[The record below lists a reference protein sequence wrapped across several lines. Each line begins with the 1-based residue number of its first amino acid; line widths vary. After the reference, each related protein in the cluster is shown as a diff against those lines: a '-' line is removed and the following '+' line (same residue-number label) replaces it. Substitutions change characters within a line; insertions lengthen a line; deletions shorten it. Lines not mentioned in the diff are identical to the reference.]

1 MEPSFCFVSHVSS
14 GGLAVRPPCMGNFDG
29 GGGGRGGTFDAT
41 RDAISHCL
49 IRQANQCSS
58 RRRTKSQW
66 TGGRTFF
73 FLCVQHTPSPLPR
86 QRSRIEELGIVLAY
100 QVCCAR
106 GEGKGASPV
115 RSWQKPWATPA
126 KGMLC
131 IIRAFCLLP
140 MWRHVR
146 RNHDRQVLGDLHNK
160 EISPPTGLSFLG
172 NVIIPGRGTWSIS
185 PKYRYVIVKTRGE
198 MASTSCHPGRSRQSA
213 EVLFFFCFGRRLF
226 FILRRLHTI

>member
-1 MEPSFCFVSHVSS
+1 M
-14 GGLAVRPPCMGNFDG
+14 DW
-29 GGGGRGGTFDAT
+29 GT
-41 RDAISHCL
+41 H
-49 IRQANQCSS
+49 
-58 RRRTKSQW
+58 
-66 TGGRTFF
+66 FF
-73 FLCVQHTPSPLPR
+73 FVCVQHTPSPLPR

-213 EVLFFFCFGRRLF
+213 EVLFFLF
-226 FILRRLHTI
+226 WQAPFFHPPSPAYDLVLALITAPAPKAVGVLFLT